1 MSSEPVISASDLGKV
16 YQLYDRPLDRLKQAF
31 LWNRRRLYREFWAL
45 RGVSFEV
52 RRGEVLGLIG
62 RNGSGKST
70 LLQIICGVL
79 KPSRGVA
86 TVRGRVA
93 ALLELGSG
101 FNPEFTGRENVYM
114 NGAILGLTRPEIEER
129 FDEITHFA
137 EIGKFIDQPVKT
149 YSSGMVV
156 RLAFAITAHVDAD
169 VLVVDEAL
177 SVGDAAFQFKC
188 LHHLEDLLARGVTIL
203 LVSHDVQL
211 VKSYCTRALYLK
223 NNVVEF
229 QGDCETAT
237 ELYLKEMR
245 VEKERMV
252 AEANAHKSGDK
263 TPAVIVAPG
272 GRGEILSVRMGAGA
286 PSPSPCTQGEG
297 LGEGSSILQ
306 VGPPESKGDPH
317 PNPLPAYME
326 RGPEGTIQER
336 TLFDCGERAWVE
348 VHARVDPSVRRP
360 RLTMYVR
367 DIKGYG
373 LFGLNNHHEKI
384 ELTPDRNGH
393 VAGRFTFT
401 TALRAGDYSIAVR
414 LEESL
419 GDTVTLPIDKKLNAV
434 NFKVVHEARGFLG
447 VVNLDGK
454 FEEIRGS

>member
-1 MSSEPVISASDLGKV
+1 
-16 YQLYDRPLDRLKQAF
+16 
-31 LWNRRRLYREFWAL
+31 
-45 RGVSFEV
+45 
-52 RRGEVLGLIG
+52 
-62 RNGSGKST
+62 
-70 LLQIICGVL
+70 
-79 KPSRGVA
+79 
-86 TVRGRVA
+86 
-93 ALLELGSG
+93 
-101 FNPEFTGRENVYM
+101 
-114 NGAILGLTRPEIEER
+114 
-129 FDEITHFA
+129 
-137 EIGKFIDQPVKT
+137 
-149 YSSGMVV
+149 
-156 RLAFAITAHVDAD
+156 
-169 VLVVDEAL
+169 
-177 SVGDAAFQFKC
+177 
-188 LHHLEDLLARGVTIL
+188 
-203 LVSHDVQL
+203 
-211 VKSYCTRALYLK
+211 
-223 NNVVEF
+223 
-229 QGDCETAT
+229 
-237 ELYLKEMR
+237 
-245 VEKERMV
+245 
-252 AEANAHKSGDK
+252 
-263 TPAVIVAPG
+263 
-272 GRGEILSVRMGAGA
+272 
-286 PSPSPCTQGEG
+286 
-297 LGEGSSILQ
+297 
-306 VGPPESKGDPH
+306 
-317 PNPLPAYME
+317 ME